1 MKLLVYGAGAIGAY
15 VGGSLASA
23 GHTVTFIAR
32 PAAAEVIRMQGLR
45 LKSKEGEK
53 IIRAAS
59 AVTSPAKAFAAG
71 SHDVILFALKSYS
84 TATAIEELRAV
95 TATPPPI
102 LCVQNGVDN
111 ETELAEA
118 FGPERVIAGT
128 VTTAVSRPS
137 EGEIVVERKRGVGV
151 AQGHPLSAQ
160 IVILFKE
167 AGLNARLYSAAG
179 PMKWSKLLTNLIGNA
194 TSAILDMTVAELFAD
209 QRTSAVE
216 LAMLRECL
224 AVMRVLKY
232 GVVDLPGVPVRA
244 LAFAAGRLP
253 NFLAQPALRR
263 GVAAGRGNKMPS
275 FHIDLHSG
283 RGRTE
288 VRWLNGAV
296 ARRGAEC
303 GVPTPVNQA
312 LTNTLEALSEGKLN
326 KEAFRRRPDA
336 LLRLINV

>member
-1 MKLLVYGAGAIGAY
+1 M
-15 VGGSLASA
+15 
-23 GHTVTFIAR
+23 
-32 PAAAEVIRMQGLR
+32 
-45 LKSKEGEK
+45 
-53 IIRAAS
+53 
-59 AVTSPAKAFAAG
+59 
-71 SHDVILFALKSYS
+71 
-84 TATAIEELRAV
+84 
-95 TATPPPI
+95 
-102 LCVQNGVDN
+102 
-111 ETELAEA
+111 
-118 FGPERVIAGT
+118 
-128 VTTAVSRPS
+128 
-137 EGEIVVERKRGVGV
+137 
-151 AQGHPLSAQ
+151 
-160 IVILFKE
+160 
-167 AGLNARLYSAAG
+167 
-179 PMKWSKLLTNLIGNA
+179 TNLIGNA

-232 GVVDLPGVPVRA
+232 GVVDLPSVPVRA

-296 ARRGAEC
+296 ARRGAER